1 MEMKDN
7 NMDFNTAKICV
18 AGIGGIGGM
27 LAGMLGRK
35 YDKNLSLIAHGEHLK
50 KLQQQGVILHSD
62 FYGDSVTHPAVVTEQ
77 GEEIGTQDFIFV
89 CVKNYSLEELAG
101 QLRPAVGPDTVL
113 IPVMNG
119 VEPGDHLRKLFPEAI
134 VVDALIYTI
143 SAAEPDGS
151 TKQSGK
157 YTHIFLGSKEQ
168 DARHV
173 DASKQAYALLKSC
186 GFDARYTEDIESEI
200 WQKYILNCGFNTI
213 TARYLIC
220 SGDIRKNTKYQEDL
234 HAILREANAVGLA
247 LHVHLPEGL
256 ADTKFHF
263 VMTAQQDTA
272 TSSMRRDVEAHRRTE
287 LDAFLGA
294 LIRKGKE
301 TGVPTPV
308 AARYYAEL
316 SEIID
321 GYLKK

>member
-1 MEMKDN
+1 M
-7 NMDFNTAKICV
+7 
-18 AGIGGIGGM
+18 
-27 LAGMLGRK
+27 
-35 YDKNLSLIAHGEHLK
+35 
-50 KLQQQGVILHSD
+50 
-62 FYGDSVTHPAVVTEQ
+62 
-77 GEEIGTQDFIFV
+77 
-89 CVKNYSLEELAG
+89 
-101 QLRPAVGPDTVL
+101 
-113 IPVMNG
+113 
-119 VEPGDHLRKLFPEAI
+119 
-134 VVDALIYTI
+134 
-143 SAAEPDGS
+143 
-151 TKQSGK
+151 
-157 YTHIFLGSKEQ
+157 
-168 DARHV
+168 
-173 DASKQAYALLKSC
+173 LKSC

-220 SGDIRKNTKYQEDL
+220 SGDIRKNLQYQEDL
-234 HAILREANAVGLA
+234 HAILREADAVGRA
-247 LHVHLPEGL
+247 MHVHLPEGL

-316 SEIID
+316 SEIIN
-321 GYLKK
+321 GYLNK